1 MLWISGI
8 AVIMETSSDLVLT
21 CNNVKSVNWGRVMYM
36 WENATV
42 HHPKALGQPSINDI
56 NVGPTILIARP
67 YTINP
72 TRLIKTIHPRLEDF
86 DSCFFKGRLK

>member
-1 MLWISGI
+1 
-8 AVIMETSSDLVLT
+8 METASNFILT
-21 CNNVKSVNWGRVMYM
+21 SYDVKPVNWCRVMYM
-36 WENATV
+36 WEDATV